1 MTYTFDNTGKTLTIT
16 QEGVTQPA
24 DYTFDNVNEFV
35 HATDTQYEDLEG
47 LCLGMAAHIE
57 KLQAALQLA
66 VKQLE
71 ADINHHLPPYN
82 PAYVV
87 KQAKA
92 ALEVPDD
99 SCH

>member
-1 MTYTFDNTGKTLTIT
+1 MTYTFDNAGKPLTIT

-35 HATDTQYEDLEG
+35 HAVDTQYEDLEG
-47 LCLGMAAHIE
+47 LCLGMANHVE
-57 KLQAALQLA
+57 KLRVALKLA
-66 VKQLE
+66 VQQFE
-71 ADINHHLPPYN
+71 AEINHHLPPYN

-92 ALEVPDD
+92 ALEILDD
-99 SCH
+99 SCN